1 LVIVSVQPRWIDLD
15 GAANVRDLGGLPA
28 GDGGSVRPGR
38 LIRADNLQGLT
49 PSDVDRLVA
58 GHDVR
63 AVADLRTQTE
73 VTSEGPGPLTREPRV
88 RIEHLS
94 LLPEAGDNTD
104 VVAADSDDGPVILPW
119 QKRDDHGRRSAAEF
133 YRLYLEDRPDSI
145 VAALRLVAH
154 THGATIVHCAAGKDR
169 TGVVVAMALD
179 AVGADRVAIVDD
191 YVRTGDR
198 MHQILERLAASR
210 TYAHDLEGVPDD
222 QHLPRPATMETF
234 LSGLDDDFG
243 GTSNW
248 LRKNGWTDADDSAL
262 RAALLA
268 E

>member
-15 GAANVRDLGGLPA
+15 GAVNVRDLGGLPA
-28 GDGGSVRPGR
+28 GDGRAVRPGR

-49 PSDVDRLVA
+49 PSDVARLVVE
-58 GHDVR
+58 HDVR
-63 AVADLRTQTE
+63 AVADLRTLTE
-73 VTSEGPGPLTREPRV
+73 LASEGPGPLTREPRV

-104 VVAADSDDGPVILPW
+104 VVAAEPDDGPVVLPW
-119 QKRDDHGRRSAAEF
+119 QRRDPGDRRSAAVI
-133 YRLYLEDRPDSI
+133 YQCYLDDRPDSV

-154 THGATIVHCAAGKDR
+154 TDGATIVHCAAGKDR
-169 TGVVVAMALD
+169 TGVVVALALD
-179 AVGADRVAIVDD
+179 AVGADRAAIVDD
-191 YVRTGDR
+191 YARTGDR
-198 MHQILERLAASR
+198 MKQILARLSASR

-222 QHLPRPATMETF
+222 QHLPRPVTMRVF
-234 LSGLDDDFG
+234 LSELDNAYG

-248 LRKNGWTDADDSAL
+248 LRKHGWTDADDIAL